1 MQLSEIAVSLLLFSI
16 VVGGPILYYSSL
28 MTGVQ
33 ERYGTTMSASSDTAA
48 FNVTNTLIAKITEL
62 QANTQRMSSGNTFT
76 DFVNMI
82 TSGLGVLAMFWELPG
97 LFQNII
103 NTFLDITGLNA
114 GGWIGAAIMG
124 IIGLIITIKIIS
136 IALSKD
142 V

>member
-33 ERYGTTMSASSDTAA
+33 ERYGVTMSASSDTAA

-62 QANTQRMSSGNTFT
+62 QENTRRMSSGNTFT

-114 GGWIGAAIMG
+114 GGLGAAIMG